1 MMGTL
6 DHDSIPAYAVRMWRD
21 DNHIYVALPMTV
33 GGIPYITRYP
43 LSEGGLSA
51 ALEVLRKRKH
61 EVLSPTEAQALYHPP
76 TAQPMVKLSKAQ
88 ERLHSETSP
97 EQREAARKLI
107 MKLGLK

>member
-1 MMGTL
+1 MGQL
-6 DHDSIPAYAVRMWRD
+6 DPSPIPKFAVTMWRD
-21 DNHIYVALPMTV
+21 DHHIYVALPMTV
-33 GGIPYITRYP
+33 GGIPYITKYA

-61 EVLSPTEAQALYHPP
+61 EVLSPTEAQALYKPP

-88 ERLHSETSP
+88 EKLHAETTP

-107 MKLGLK
+107 EKLGIKG